1 MSMKRLIS
9 RFGRLAAAGVIVV
22 ASVAGIQHAT
32 TAVRAAGPTI
42 YVIGYETQ
50 NPFWQTEQHGAQQA
64 GADFGVN
71 VIYQAPA
78 VASTAGMEQLAR
90 AAIAARP
97 QGLAIDYTDRG
108 MEKVTLAALQAGIKV
123 VLYNNN
129 RFENTG
135 QPGSATTDVR
145 ITGLAYS
152 GQDEHH
158 SGTVL
163 GQAFLK
169 YLKPHAKVLIVN
181 PFPQAFV
188 LTLRY
193 QGVKSVLQAAGIST
207 DLIPAG
213 ADEGNNMSLI
223 GAYLQAH
230 PDTGGIVGL
239 GDPAANPAATYV
251 MRKKLSIPVATFDV
265 DTEAVHL
272 IQAGALTVALN
283 QQPWLQSYHAVQNLV
298 FALKYGLTPVNVDTG
313 TLLVN
318 KSNVDNLVQVIHA
331 GRG

>member
-1 MSMKRLIS
+1 MRRYEEMWTSITMR
-9 RFGRLAAAGVIVV
+9 GRAAIAGVIVATLL
-22 ASVAGIQHAT
+22 ASTIGVEKQTAHAS
-32 TAVRAAGPTI
+32 APTI

-50 NPFWQTEQHGAQQA
+50 NPFWQAEKRGAEQA
-64 GADFGVN
+64 GKDFGVN

-90 AAIAARP
+90 AAIAAKP

-108 MEKVTLAALQAGIKV
+108 MEKVTLDALQAGISV

-135 QPGSATTDVR
+135 APGSA
-145 ITGLAYS
+145 IT
-152 GQDEHH
+152 
-158 SGTVL
+158 
-163 GQAFLK
+163 
-169 YLKPHAKVLIVN
+169 N

-193 QGVKSVLQAAGIST
+193 QGLQRVLAPAGIKT
-207 DLIPAG
+207 TLIPGG

-230 PDTGGIVGL
+230 PDTAGVIGL
-239 GDPAANPAATYV
+239 GDPAANPAATYI
-251 MRKKLSIPVATFDV
+251 MRHHLKVPVAAFDV
-265 DTEAVHL
+265 DSEALHL

-283 QQPWLQSYHAVQNLV
+283 QQPWLQSYHAVQNLA
-298 FALKYGLTPVNVDTG
+298 FKIKYGLTPVNVDTG
-313 TLLVN
+313 KLIVD
-318 KSNVDNLVQVIHA
+318 KSNVGNLVNVIQS